1 MAVSY
6 ILVCFSRPFF
16 CAEYRSGVRP
26 ALLGVRRLK
35 KNQNSERKNT
45 TDDYQHIEPAD
56 EKDFAAG
63 KKGKSQER
71 GGRFFGGGD
80 PDVPGGAAGEN
91 CQNICIRKLLEKRA
105 GKFKDR
111 KIEVVEDR
119 VFQSV
124 SDTMTPQGILS
135 IVRQFHYREEDFWK
149 KKNPF
154 FLVLEN
160 LQDPGNMGTIFR
172 TAEGAGADGIF
183 LSRDCVDL
191 YNPKVIRSTMGS
203 IYRMPFL
210 YVDSAAELAAEL
222 QRRDVRVFAAHLKG
236 EKSYDKESYLSG
248 TAFLIGNEGNGL
260 TEELAE
266 KADSYI
272 KIPMAGKVES
282 LNAAMAAG
290 ILMYEVSRQRRQK
303 AQA

>member
-1 MAVSY
+1 MITSTSNQQMKK
-6 ILVCFSRPFF
+6 ILQL
-16 CAEYRSGVRP
+16 A
-26 ALLGVRRLK
+26 
-35 KNQNSERKNT
+35 
-45 TDDYQHIEPAD
+45 
-56 EKDFAAG
+56 
-63 KKGKSQER
+63 KKGKVRKEEDAFLVEGIRMYQEAPQER
-71 GGRFFGGGD
+71 IVKTYVSESFW
-80 PDVPGGAAGEN
+80 
-91 CQNICIRKLLEKRA
+91 KRERE
-105 GKFKDR
+105 KFKDR

>member
-1 MAVSY
+1 MITSTSNQQMKK
-6 ILVCFSRPFF
+6 ILQL
-16 CAEYRSGVRP
+16 A
-26 ALLGVRRLK
+26 
-35 KNQNSERKNT
+35 
-45 TDDYQHIEPAD
+45 
-56 EKDFAAG
+56 
-63 KKGKSQER
+63 KKGKVRKEEDAFLVEGIRMYQEAPQER
-71 GGRFFGGGD
+71 IVKTYVSESFGKESG
-80 PDVPGGAAGEN
+80 
-91 CQNICIRKLLEKRA
+91 K
-105 GKFKDR
+105 KFKDR

-203 IYRMPFL
+203 IYRMPFC
-210 YVDSAAELAAEL
+210 
-222 QRRDVRVFAAHLKG
+222 
-236 EKSYDKESYLSG
+236 
-248 TAFLIGNEGNGL
+248 
-260 TEELAE
+260 
-266 KADSYI
+266 
-272 KIPMAGKVES
+272 M
-282 LNAAMAAG
+282 
-290 ILMYEVSRQRRQK
+290 
-303 AQA
+303 